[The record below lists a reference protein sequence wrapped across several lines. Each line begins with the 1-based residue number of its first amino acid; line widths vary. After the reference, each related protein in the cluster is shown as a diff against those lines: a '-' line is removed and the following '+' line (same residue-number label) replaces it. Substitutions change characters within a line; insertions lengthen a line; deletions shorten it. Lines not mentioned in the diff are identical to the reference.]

1 MFSYYTLEKTNNGHQ
16 YVRQRRHMATSPSN
30 SVYNMKSLHSPP
42 FSYAALE
49 RSDSDSENRRP
60 SRYLQHMSE
69 HEPSQ
74 SQGVRDQHQRCRHK
88 YRSGKD
94 TRDDSHKRRGSSHKS
109 GNSSSRQLSQSYSY
123 KCDGSYDSKQ
133 RTPTSENDKLN
144 RCIASLAREAQD
156 LQSKLAA
163 CADSSLA
170 ASSEPQHYKKDV
182 VPQLRENIT
191 AFTAKSNSARQK
203 VKGTY
208 SSLTSPASSPHRSSS
223 PSRRSLEKATT
234 SLAAAEAELDKLR
247 HNGRRE
253 YEKRKKAQSE
263 TERLRGEVNV
273 WETRYEALYQARSAE
288 KHKLQQE
295 IEELQEKVQDCG
307 GKIQSYVDRLNLYEP
322 LLKREGYLRDD

>member
-1 MFSYYTLEKTNNGHQ
+1 MFSYYTVEKTNNGYQ

-30 SVYNMKSLHSPP
+30 SVYNMESPHSPP

-49 RSDSDSENRRP
+49 RSDSDSENPRS
-60 SRYLQHMSE
+60 SRYSQHMSE

-74 SQGVRDQHQRCRHK
+74 SQEVRDQRCRHK

-94 TRDDSHKRRGSSHKS
+94 TQTQDDSHKRRGSSHKG
-109 GNSSSRQLSQSYSY
+109 GNSSSRQFSQSYSY

-133 RTPTSENDKLN
+133 RTPTSENDKLH
-144 RCIASLAREAQD
+144 RRIASLSREVQD

-170 ASSEPQHYKKDV
+170 ASSELRHYKKDA
-182 VPQLRENIT
+182 VPRLREKIT
-191 AFTAKSNSARQK
+191 ALTTEKK
-203 VKGTY
+203 V
-208 SSLTSPASSPHRSSS
+208 
-223 PSRRSLEKATT
+223 TT

-263 TERLRGEVNV
+263 IARLRGEVNA
-273 WETRYEALYQARSAE
+273 WETKYEALYQARSAE

-307 GKIQSYVDRLNLYEP
+307 GRIQSYVDRLNLYEP
-322 LLKREGYLRDD
+322 LLKREGYLRDG

>member
-1 MFSYYTLEKTNNGHQ
+1 ME
-16 YVRQRRHMATSPSN
+16 SP
-30 SVYNMKSLHSPP
+30 HSPP

-49 RSDSDSENRRP
+49 RSDSDSENPRS
-60 SRYLQHMSE
+60 SRYSQHMSE

-74 SQGVRDQHQRCRHK
+74 SQGVRDQRCRHK

-94 TRDDSHKRRGSSHKS
+94 TQTQDDSHKRRGSSHKG
-109 GNSSSRQLSQSYSY
+109 GNSSSRQFSQSYSY

-133 RTPTSENDKLN
+133 RTPTSENDELHK
-144 RCIASLAREAQD
+144 RIASLSREVQD

-170 ASSEPQHYKKDV
+170 ASSELRHYKKDV
-182 VPQLRENIT
+182 VPRLREKIT
-191 AFTAKSNSARQK
+191 ALTAESNSAREK
-203 VKGTY
+203 AKAKAGS
-208 SSLTSPASSPHRSSS
+208 SSLSSPAPSPHSSS
-223 PSRRSLEKATT
+223 SSSSRRSLEKVTT

-247 HNGRRE
+247 HNVRRE

-263 TERLRGEVNV
+263 IARLRGEINA
-273 WETRYEALYQARSAE
+273 WETKYEALYQARSAE

-307 GKIQSYVDRLNLYEP
+307 GRIQSYVDRLNLYEP
-322 LLKREGYLRDD
+322 LLKREGYLRDG